1 MYCRYENTILDTLYR
16 PTSVDRSQSIHSTL
30 DEPVYRRAARAGARA
45 RGQGGRKAGRK
56 AATNEEVHEH
66 LFGTKPVGELHAAL
80 ADAKVTAKCCR
91 DGEEE

>member
-1 MYCRYENTILDTLYR
+1 MDLIR
-16 PTSVDRSQSIHSTL
+16 PTAVDPSQNIHSTL
-30 DEPVYRRAARAGARA
+30 DEPVRRAARAGTRA